1 MGKLWKLCCSLICC
15 MGLCA
20 CSSKPTPL
28 NLVTRVWVTDASGS
42 TKYYTQPQKME
53 VILYYLRSLEPLG
66 KAKTDPERIIGAH
79 YKICVE
85 SFVMLNGEKIS
96 ANKISMTFQEIVEQT
111 DKALDTSALTEAQ
124 KDALLYM
131 YNTLGVKDMGWNLV
145 NLPDLAAE

>member
-85 SFVMLNGEKIS
+85 FSDGQRSVYRQRANRFLSRDSRPWEKVDLQKAS
-96 ANKISMTFQEIVEQT
+96 VLQSLLDSMPQ
-111 DKALDTSALTEAQ
+111 
-124 KDALLYM
+124 
-131 YNTLGVKDMGWNLV
+131 G
-145 NLPDLAAE
+145 